1 MTYLSIRTGLWQKL
15 MILEFFTTSI
25 TPTIWCY
32 HISNPLPFIKSVYKW
47 VICEL
52 SRNGRVAWM
61 IYVKISKK
69 HLIGETK
76 SKFLKEFIEYSEAMG
91 ANREKSK
98 RGVRYTS
105 YLSSLFDIS
114 WFGVNYM
121 MKWMFWWSEKVDF
134 DDPTLVY
141 DQDHCSD
148 HSNLIEC
155 SIYDQ

>member
-1 MTYLSIRTGLWQKL
+1 
-15 MILEFFTTSI
+15 
-25 TPTIWCY
+25 
-32 HISNPLPFIKSVYKW
+32 
-47 VICEL
+47 
-52 SRNGRVAWM
+52 M

-121 MKWMFWWSEKVDF
+121 MK
-134 DDPTLVY
+134 
-141 DQDHCSD
+141 
-148 HSNLIEC
+148 
-155 SIYDQ
+155 

>member
-25 TPTIWCY
+25 TPTIKY
-32 HISNPLPFIKSVYKW
+32 SHISNPLPFIKSVYKW
-47 VICEL
+47 VVCEL
-52 SRNGRVAWM
+52 SRNGRVAWVM
-61 IYVKISKK
+61 YAKISNNRC
-69 HLIGETK
+69 LRTK
-76 SKFLKEFIEYSEAMG
+76 QGILKVFIEYSETMG
-91 ANREKSK
+91 ASREKSK

-121 MKWMFWWSEKVDF
+121 MKWMFWWSEKVNF